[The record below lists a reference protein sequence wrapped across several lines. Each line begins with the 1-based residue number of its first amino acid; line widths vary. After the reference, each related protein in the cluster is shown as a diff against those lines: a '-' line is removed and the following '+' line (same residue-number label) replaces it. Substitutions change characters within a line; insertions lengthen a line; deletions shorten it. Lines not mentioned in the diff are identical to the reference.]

1 MLKNILETDRVKSP
15 VIKLQSC
22 EKKSRKCSKTKVL
35 GQKQNRAFFMDHPV
49 YLYVIFKTKPA
60 VFIQLIKKIIKKTL
74 DRLQSY
80 CRNHEFSINDMIYRV
95 VQKKRPILFL
105 T

>member
-22 EKKSRKCSKTKVL
+22 EKKLRKCSKTKVL

-49 YLYVIFKTKPA
+49 DISTHSLSFLFKKKSA
-60 VFIQLIKKIIKKTL
+60 CGVFAALL
-74 DRLQSY
+74 G
-80 CRNHEFSINDMIYRV
+80 
-95 VQKKRPILFL
+95 
-105 T
+105 

>member
-22 EKKSRKCSKTKVL
+22 EEKLRKYSKTKVL

-49 YLYVIFKTKPA
+49 YVGRYLARRIDSHKHTESTDTLT
-60 VFIQLIKKIIKKTL
+60 QLTTRTL
-74 DRLQSY
+74 
-80 CRNHEFSINDMIYRV
+80 I
-95 VQKKRPILFL
+95 
-105 T
+105 